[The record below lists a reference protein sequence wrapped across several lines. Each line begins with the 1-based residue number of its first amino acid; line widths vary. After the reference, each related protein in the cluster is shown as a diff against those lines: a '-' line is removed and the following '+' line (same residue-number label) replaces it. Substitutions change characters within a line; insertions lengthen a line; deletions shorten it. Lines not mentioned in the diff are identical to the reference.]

1 MIRRPGLSSG
11 IDARIGGI
19 RASGSTVS
27 GGQFNGKNMNQVL
40 EELARDTSG
49 RTFTNQS
56 ITIDGIRL
64 DIVWD
69 SSVGPPGSGGRYVFK
84 NDNLFKGQTASVSNL
99 INQFDLKPKIIKGTP
114 DLRQADIT
122 KKVNEFDTVLK
133 KSGAPDA
140 ERKTL
145 VDELRK
151 NLENN
156 PTIVAE
162 VRLTMANDVAVNA
175 QLVDVTPGQVDVQVR
190 KAQRIE
196 AKIQEVETKI
206 EAIETKIDEFE
217 VKEIKAEEIEVIKVE
232 VLQILDEA
240 EVKVDI
246 KEVSSDPLGK
256 SVLISAPDFDIAPI
270 TTSQIILDEIPG
282 KFTRDRFKVVT
293 EVPESKLRE
302 GMQKSAKDLE
312 SKANEAASKG
322 FLSDTTLQAIRDIF
336 PRVNKKWLLAGTIGL
351 GLASGLAYLAYT
363 LSLEKAGAQHQE
375 DLNGCYLYDSITNTK
390 KKINLLTCGDFATG
404 QMIQTCVTQSYS
416 PTATPQPVITECGKD
431 VFNPCAKTAISRS
444 SDSAVPMVPNVC
456 SLYLYKGSAPA
467 PITGVTTQ
475 DACKTEDGK
484 AIPVGQ
490 ACSGYCKTEN
500 FNLPENLTLMCIQV
514 DYNTAFIDL
523 MMRLGYDPIKLF
535 PPAPGQ
541 PPAVSTISRPLAITT
556 GVLGLAFVIL
566 LVVYMTRKPKV

>member
-1 MIRRPGLSSG
+1 
-11 IDARIGGI
+11 
-19 RASGSTVS
+19 
-27 GGQFNGKNMNQVL
+27 
-40 EELARDTSG
+40 
-49 RTFTNQS
+49 
-56 ITIDGIRL
+56 L

-69 SSVGPPGSGGRYVFK
+69 SSVGPPGSGGRYVLK
-84 NDNLFKGQTASVSNL
+84 NDQLFKGQTASVSNL
-99 INQFDLKPKIIKGTP
+99 ISQFDLKPKIIKGTP
-114 DLRQADIT
+114 DLRKANIDA
-122 KKVNEFDTVLK
+122 KVNEFDTVLK
-133 KSGAPDA
+133 ENNVTEAD
-140 ERKTL
+140 RKIL

-151 NLENN
+151 KLENN
-156 PTIVAE
+156 LSIEADI
-162 VRLTMANDVAVNA
+162 RLTTANDVAINA
-175 QLVDVTPGQVDVQVR
+175 QLVDVTQGQVDVQVKR
-190 KAQRIE
+190 AQRVIEVE
-196 AKIQEVETKI
+196 AKLEAIEVEVLEAKVDVELEEIVLEEIVLEVET
-206 EAIETKIDEFE
+206 
-217 VKEIKAEEIEVIKVE
+217 
-232 VLQILDEA
+232 VLDNA

-246 KEVSSDPLGK
+246 IDDLNKSIQIFGPFTVSNVTTGK
-256 SVLISAPDFDIAPI
+256 LINEAVNVSTVTRGA
-270 TTSQIILDEIPG
+270 TTSAIEAPPNQVID
-282 KFTRDRFKVVT
+282 
-293 EVPESKLRE
+293 
-302 GMQKSAKDLE
+302 GMEKSAKDLE
-312 SKANEAASKG
+312 SKANEATSNG
-322 FLSDTTLQAIRDIF
+322 LLSNKLLQTIRDIF
-336 PRVNKKWLLAGTIGL
+336 PRVNKTWLLAGTIGL

-444 SDSAVPMVPNVC
+444 SDPAVPMVPNVC

>member
-1 MIRRPGLSSG
+1 MFRRPGFSSG

-19 RASGSTVS
+19 RASGKTVV
-27 GGQFNGKNMNQVL
+27 GGQFNKKNMNEVL
-40 EELARDTSG
+40 RDLAEDTSG

-69 SSVGPPGSGGRYVFK
+69 SSVGPPGSGGRYVLK
-84 NDNLFKGQTASVSNL
+84 NDNLFKGQTASVPNL
-99 INQFDLKPKIIKGTP
+99 IPQFDLKPKIIKGTP
-114 DLRQADIT
+114 DLRQADINRR
-122 KKVNEFDTVLK
+122 VNEFDTVLK
-133 KSGAPDA
+133 ENDVPDA
-140 ERKTL
+140 ERKIF

-151 NLENN
+151 QLENN
-156 PTIVAE
+156 PSIEADIRNATAF
-162 VRLTMANDVAVNA
+162 DVAQNA
-175 QLVDVTPGQVDVQVR
+175 QLVELVEPQQVQVR
-190 KAQRIE
+190 RAQRIIENE
-196 AKIQEVETKI
+196 AKLEAIEVEVLEAKVDVELLEEIVLEVET
-206 EAIETKIDEFE
+206 
-217 VKEIKAEEIEVIKVE
+217 
-232 VLQILDEA
+232 VLDNA

-246 KEVSSDPLGK
+246 IDDLNKSIQIFGPFTASNVTTGKLINEAVNVSTVTRES
-256 SVLISAPDFDIAPI
+256 
-270 TTSQIILDEIPG
+270 TTSVIEAPSNEV
-282 KFTRDRFKVVT
+282 KVA
-293 EVPESKLRE
+293 
-302 GMQKSAKDLE
+302 MQESAKGLE
-312 SKANEAASKG
+312 ANAFQSHSKG
-322 FLSDTTLQAIRDIF
+322 LLSNKLLQTIRDIF

-444 SDSAVPMVPNVC
+444 SDPAVPMVPNVC